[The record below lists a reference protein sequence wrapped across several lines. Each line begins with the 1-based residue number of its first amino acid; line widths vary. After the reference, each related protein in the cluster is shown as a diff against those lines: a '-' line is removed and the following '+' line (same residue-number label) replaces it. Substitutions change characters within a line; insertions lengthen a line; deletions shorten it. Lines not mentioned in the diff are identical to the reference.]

1 MRKRHATMD
10 DGPGFDRSCTAPNHT
25 ARVTGVDVSAAIGNM
40 LATQG
45 TQGGIDEYD
54 SGHWQ

>member
-10 DGPGFDRSCTAPNHT
+10 DGPGFDRSCIAPNHT
-25 ARVTGVDVSAAIGNM
+25 ARITGVDVSAAIGNM

-54 SGHWQ
+54 SGH